1 MTSVFDP
8 IADAYD
14 DWYNT
19 PAGHAIFQ
27 EEAQCLCH
35 LTDDYS
41 GRWLEVG
48 VGTGRFAS
56 ELGITH
62 GIDPSPRMAAMAKR
76 RGVVVQV
83 GCVEQLP
90 YRDCRFDGVLMA
102 LTLCFVSNP
111 ELAFLECSR
120 ILREKGQ
127 LMVGTIPADS
137 PWGRT
142 YIKKGAEGHPVY
154 SHARFRT
161 VAETIHYA
169 EQADFRLRKSFSAL
183 FGEPDHQ
190 PPGFSRIESGIVSG
204 AGFVGLLFES
214 HHSKAQKPC
223 AI

>member
-1 MTSVFDP
+1 MSSVFDP

-14 DWYNT
+14 DWYDT
-19 PAGHAIFQ
+19 PEGHAIFQ
-27 EEAQCLCH
+27 EEAQCLRH

-62 GIDPSPRMAAMAKR
+62 GIDPSPPMAAIAKR

-90 YRDCRFDGVLMA
+90 FRDCGLDGVLIA
-102 LTLCFVSNP
+102 LTLCFVMNP
-111 ELAFLECSR
+111 ELALLECSR
-120 ILREKGQ
+120 ILREKGR
-127 LMVGTIPADS
+127 LVVGTIPADS
-137 PWGRT
+137 PLGRA
-142 YIKKGAEGHPVY
+142 YIQKGAEGHPVY
-154 SHARFRT
+154 SRARFRT

-169 EQADFRLRKSFSAL
+169 EQAHFRLLKSCSAL
-183 FGEPDHQ
+183 LGKPDWR
-190 PPGFSRIESGIVSG
+190 PPGFSRIEPGIVSE

-214 HHSKAQKPC
+214 HCSSG
-223 AI
+223 